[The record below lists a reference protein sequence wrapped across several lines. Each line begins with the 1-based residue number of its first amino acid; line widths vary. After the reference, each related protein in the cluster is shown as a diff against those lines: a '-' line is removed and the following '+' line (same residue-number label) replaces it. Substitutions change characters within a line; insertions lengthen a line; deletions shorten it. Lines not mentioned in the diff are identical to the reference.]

1 MACISQYRKFSV
13 PLHPLPSEELTTKT
27 NKYLED
33 IVLYVVG
40 VHGEQQRAGEI
51 FVNIEKFDK
60 QTKASVVI

>member
-1 MACISQYRKFSV
+1 MYFPVKTIFCSHF
-13 PLHPLPSEELTTKT
+13 PPSYEWRIDHKDKQTEK
-27 NKYLED
+27 
-33 IVLYVVG
+33 IVLYGVG